1 MRNNDSVQCGVAIGP
16 AHDIS
21 SRRGY
26 IDGFLSD
33 SLAGCGKINLSG
45 TFCRDAL
52 QSIFVRPSSS
62 LPTTRSP
69 VVRFQE
75 SRRVPVSD
83 VFPKCVLFEDNH
95 CLVVN
100 KPPRLLTV
108 ADQTEH
114 ENLLDLAKDY
124 LKEKY
129 KKPGDVFLGV
139 VHRLDRPVSGVVL
152 FARTSKAASRLA
164 DQFRTRSTQKL
175 YWALVSG
182 NVVPSSGKLEDWIL
196 KDEDEN
202 LSSITKPG
210 AAGAKQCSLRYE
222 EIPLAGGPTL
232 LEVRLETG
240 RSHQIRVQL
249 SSRKWPIAGD
259 RKYGSSLTGGGT
271 IGLHAVELTFMH
283 PVRNE
288 PITVAAPP
296 PESWAK
302 WNPRVAAWFEQCHR
316 K

>member
-1 MRNNDSVQCGVAIGP
+1 M
-16 AHDIS
+16 
-21 SRRGY
+21 
-26 IDGFLSD
+26 
-33 SLAGCGKINLSG
+33 
-45 TFCRDAL
+45 
-52 QSIFVRPSSS
+52 
-62 LPTTRSP
+62 
-69 VVRFQE
+69 
-75 SRRVPVSD
+75 PVSVSD
-83 VFPKCVLFEDNH
+83 IFPQSVLFEDNH

-108 ADQTEH
+108 PDKTEH
-114 ENLLDLAKDY
+114 NNLLDLAKDY
-124 LKEKY
+124 LKHKY

-164 DQFRTRSTQKL
+164 DQFRTRSTQKI
-175 YWALVSG
+175 YWAIVSG
-182 NVVPSSGKLEDWIL
+182 QITPSKGTLEDWIL

-202 LSSITKPG
+202 LSTITKPR
-210 AAGAKQCSLRYE
+210 APGAKQCVLRYE

-232 LEVRLETG
+232 LEVQLDTG

-249 SSRKWPIAGD
+249 SARKWPIAGD

-288 PITVAAPP
+288 PITVKAPP
-296 PESWAK
+296 PESWNK

-316 K
+316 R